1 MCKIKK
7 SKFPQ
12 QRYANKENYLGDNI
26 ISIQDKNL
34 VNIISNILE
43 DAKTEQIIT
52 IDISKKSSYADTLI
66 IATCRSSR
74 HADATADEL
83 IQQLKKRGIVC
94 PVPEGRPQCDWV
106 IVDVG
111 TVIVHLFRPQIREY
125 YNLEKLWDMSFDLIE
140 NKLA

>member
-43 DAKTEQIIT
+43 DAKTEQIIS
-52 IDISKKSSYADTLI
+52 IDISKKSSYADTFI

-74 HADATADEL
+74 HVDATANEL
-83 IQQLKKRGIVC
+83 TQQLKKGGIMC
-94 PVPEGRPQCDWV
+94 LSSEGRPQCDWV

-111 TVIVHLFRPQIREY
+111 KVIVHLFRSEIRKY
-125 YNLEKLWDMSFDLIE
+125 YNLERLWDKSFDLIS